1 MGESVSESSVGLELP
16 FSPGGSSRLHQS
28 PFCFEPAEPHL
39 DKPCQGGGELSDT
52 GPTGKSLSFPTP
64 CPQVPVY
71 LTVPRVTSDG
81 RQMALRSCWVNNISH
96 HGREVQPDNC
106 YSKTVNE
113 ARCWWILRS
122 LVYYTTS
129 GASTSPKQL
138 PWVLALCLPMNHS
151 CLGPCYPQRTQLGA

>member
-1 MGESVSESSVGLELP
+1 MGESISESSVGLELP
-16 FSPGGSSRLHQS
+16 FSPGRSSRLHQS

-81 RQMALRSCWVNNISH
+81 RRMALRSCWVNNISH

-106 YSKTVNE
+106 YSKNYFRGLHQPQAAAMGPGLVPIYE
-113 ARCWWILRS
+113 S
-122 LVYYTTS
+122 LLF
-129 GASTSPKQL
+129 GALLSPKDTTRCLTRAIQNPGKFMPL
-138 PWVLALCLPMNHS
+138 PVE
-151 CLGPCYPQRTQLGA
+151 

>member
-1 MGESVSESSVGLELP
+1 MGESISESSVGLELP

-71 LTVPRVTSDG
+71 LTVPRVTSDAG
-81 RQMALRSCWVNNISH
+81 STTFHTMDVKFSQ
-96 HGREVQPDNC
+96 
-106 YSKTVNE
+106 TV
-113 ARCWWILRS
+113 ATVKL
-122 LVYYTTS
+122 
-129 GASTSPKQL
+129 
-138 PWVLALCLPMNHS
+138 
-151 CLGPCYPQRTQLGA
+151 